1 MDCLSI
7 FAQSRAVAPPGLR
20 LRALIRKKYG
30 KLPPKKAEVTP
41 WKRVNVDL
49 IGPYNITP
57 TKNSK
62 KKYEFRAM
70 TMIDP
75 VTGWFEMAP
84 ITSPN
89 SDTTQTVLDSY
100 WLA

>member
-1 MDCLSI
+1 MSKK
-7 FAQSRAVAPPGLR
+7 Q
-20 LRALIRKKYG
+20 RKKYG

-57 TKNSK
+57 KNSK